1 LQARLHDFVTE
12 ARIILEELRQTLHFL
27 RELPQD
33 DHRKPD
39 AINGLFRQAHSLK
52 GLSALFNLEEI
63 AGLSLGLEQLLGEVR
78 LGRIP
83 FSGGVCSLIGRGWRI
98 LDDMVR
104 LVGEG
109 QGDDGLSEGPSL
121 VRDLEDL
128 RKENSQEGPADLSS
142 MIDVSD
148 AVIQG
153 LSEYEE
159 SRFRENASKKIPLFL
174 VACRFP
180 LETFDTEF
188 RTLGS
193 SIREIGEL
201 LTTMPDTQEDEGD
214 GIGFSLYFASGE
226 GEKRVREKLGDYGK
240 GLGRIP
246 FRKG

>member
-1 LQARLHDFVTE
+1 MEAPLHDFVTE
-12 ARIILEELRQTLHFL
+12 ARTILEDLRQTLHFL
-27 RELPQD
+27 MDLPQD

-39 AINGLFRQAHSLK
+39 AINSLFRHAHSLK
-52 GLSALFNLEEI
+52 GLSALLDLEGI
-63 AGLSLGLEQLLGEVR
+63 SGLSLGLEQLLGEVR

-83 FSGGVCSLIGRGWRI
+83 FSGEVCSLIGRGGRI

-104 LVGEG
+104 SASEGRGDGLPEG
-109 QGDDGLSEGPSL
+109 QSL

-128 RKENSQEGPADLSS
+128 RKEHLQEGPADLSLL
-142 MIDVSD
+142 IDVPD

-159 SRFRENASKKIPLFL
+159 SRFRENALKKIPLFF
-174 VACRFP
+174 VACCFP
-180 LETFDTEF
+180 LETFDTGL
-188 RTLGS
+188 RKLAS

-201 LTTMPDTQEDEGD
+201 LTTMPDTPEDEGAR
-214 GIGFSLYFASGE
+214 IGFSLYFACGE
-226 GEKRVREKLGDYGK
+226 GEERVREKLGDHGK